1 MSDQPKNKWGQRVEA
16 CTTAPEPMRVD
27 PVPLATAKTAEGGK
41 WSSDYSRFNVDVEDD
56 VEEEQE
62 MPPGMMPPGMPP
74 GGVPLGM
81 QGMQGMPP
89 GMLPP
94 EMMPFAMNQQA
105 PQGPVPVSKQTLADG
120 TEIMEY
126 KKGDIDVSTLP
137 KGRMV
142 QSLEEVPGTAE
153 FKARAAKHFKE
164 AEEKMVR
171 PEVEKQLGRIHRIL
185 ENKRDDQ
192 RFRAFVTKY
201 FWAYKQ
207 DPKTLHDLRDMYAD
221 KELKWWAHANP
232 STKLLPVV
240 LPEMDDWFYEIGNN
254 DFEMIVDYFAQNN
267 YRSFLSK
274 CEEDIKKWA
283 PRRPA
288 SAGGMPLHELEGVD
302 FGPKNLKFF
311 RAWALSRM
319 IEVWFSQWK
328 AGMEGEQAGCGFV
341 GGVER
346 FSVNA
351 YNKLHDYKGWCD
363 PPPGST
369 VEKFKTVVLKRAL
382 TTTAKAS

>member
-1 MSDQPKNKWGQRVEA
+1 MAEKNQWGQRVTA
-16 CTTAPEPMRVD
+16 CTEAPAPMRVD
-27 PVPLATAKTAEGGK
+27 PSTIGKAKAEEKGK
-41 WSSDYSRFNVDVEDD
+41 YSMDYSRFNVEDD
-56 VEEEQE
+56 AEEQE
-62 MPPGMMPPGMPP
+62 VQEMPLQMPGGPPGTVPPGMQELMRMQEMGMPP
-74 GGVPLGM
+74 EMINAFGM
-81 QGMQGMPP
+81 REHQPP
-89 GMLPP
+89 
-94 EMMPFAMNQQA
+94 
-105 PQGPVPVSKQTLADG
+105 PQPVPVSKQTLADG

-126 KKGDIDVSTLP
+126 KKGDIDESRLP
-137 KGRMV
+137 AGRRV

-171 PEVEKQLGRIHRIL
+171 PEVEKQLGRVHRIL

-192 RFRAFVTKY
+192 RFRAFITKY
-201 FWAYKQ
+201 FWAYRQ
-207 DPKTLHDLRDMYAD
+207 DPKTLHDMRDMYAD

-240 LPEMDDWFYEIGNN
+240 LPEQYDWFYEIGNN

-288 SAGGMPLHELEGVD
+288 SVGGMPLDELEGVE
-302 FGPKNLKFF
+302 FGPKHLKFF

-319 IEVWFSQWK
+319 LEVWFSQWK

-369 VEKFKTVVLKRAL
+369 VEKFKTVVPKRAL
-382 TTTAKAS
+382 TTIAPAVA